1 VDEVPQHPRGP
12 PLCVERRRLTSSG
25 IQPGDISPA
34 PYCAR
39 LCFRDH
45 ASPIRRKSHRPRSR
59 SYPRDGPSV
68 VEPTFDLK
76 HAGEAGVNRSGP
88 PPNAAASHHDPP
100 DRLSEPVQTSS
111 KAAGSRGSNQQPTT
125 RPSRM
130 WYRPTVDQRRWTPA
144 TTAVPSVRAA
154 MRSPSPTSTSP
165 GCIRKVRST
174 RSRAAGSTPIRC
186 RSPGSHP
193 QSRYGRGRANG
204 HRRPAAPGPARRHR
218 RRRKPAGP
226 LEPSQ
231 QLDGFGSIHD
241 LADEG
246 AERAELDLLFQEAE
260 SPGP

>member
-1 VDEVPQHPRGP
+1 MTRQIACLSPS
-12 PLCVERRRLTSSG
+12 RRRRRR
-25 IQPGDISPA
+25 PG
-34 PYCAR
+34 R
-39 LCFRDH
+39 
-45 ASPIRRKSHRPRSR
+45 
-59 SYPRDGPSV
+59 G
-68 VEPTFDLK
+68 
-76 HAGEAGVNRSGP
+76 
-88 PPNAAASHHDPP
+88 
-100 DRLSEPVQTSS
+100 
-111 KAAGSRGSNQQPTT
+111 GSNQQPTT

-231 QLDGFGSIHD
+231 QLDGFGSTMTW
-241 LADEG
+241 LMKAPNVPSWTYSSRRPSP
-246 AERAELDLLFQEAE
+246 RAHEVA
-260 SPGP
+260 